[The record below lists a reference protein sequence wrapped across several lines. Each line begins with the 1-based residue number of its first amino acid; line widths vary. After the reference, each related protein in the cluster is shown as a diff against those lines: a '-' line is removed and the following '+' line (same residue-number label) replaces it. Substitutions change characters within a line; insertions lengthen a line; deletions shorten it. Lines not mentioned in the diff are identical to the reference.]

1 MQTDT
6 VTTAPPTYAAYPT
19 NGGPLFDAEGKAVA
33 RPKVGLWFDEPKF
46 NGWSLLCHVPSGRLF
61 NGHEL
66 TRSTIEDKFTDALE
80 LLRNT
85 LPHFNWLHVEGLNN
99 RHDIGKGA
107 LVVLDLV
114 VPDLTYGQRRAALEK
129 ALPSLPIDFTLLSGF
144 PRISLAPIVADN
156 TSAALELAA
165 WDYLKAVNLEVG
177 CDFYEGMVAKKQGG
191 SLYPMQLRKPK
202 DKCRTWV
209 KHRWN
214 W

>member
-1 MQTDT
+1 MTNT

-19 NGGPLFDAEGKAVA
+19 NGGPLFNAEGKAVA
-33 RPKVGLWFDEPKF
+33 RPKVGAWWAEPKF

-66 TRSTIEDKFTDALE
+66 TRSTIEDKFTDAIE
-80 LLRNT
+80 LLRT
-85 LPHFNWLHVEGLNN
+85 LMPHVDWLHVEGLNN

-114 VPDLTYGQRRAALEK
+114 VPDLTYDQRRDALEK
-129 ALPSLPIDFTLLSGF
+129 PLLRLPVDFTLLSEF
-144 PRISLAPIVADN
+144 PRVSLAPIIADN
-156 TSAALELAA
+156 SAPTLELAA
-165 WDYLKAVNLEVG
+165 WDYLKTVNRETG
-177 CDFYEGMVAKKQGG
+177 CDFYEGMVAKKAG
-191 SLYPMQLRKPK
+191 SFYPMQLRKPK
-202 DKCRTWV
+202 DKCRQWV